1 MIKMQGKDYK
11 SRDFSRSIAVVT
23 NCFLSRASSTKVEK
37 KIKKEKKRK
46 VYF

>member
-1 MIKMQGKDYK
+1 MHGKDYK
-11 SRDFSRSIAVVT
+11 SRDFSQPMAVAT